1 MSSKSYPYSE
11 YPFNFWDL
19 ATGRKLKSDPKFSA
33 QTDSALDHQI
43 SNAFVS
49 NNWRCGH
56 FVSVRLFSY
65 LNRIS
70 AYTKGWGDPCF
81 NYDLTA
87 SAAIKISRQRPMML
101 VSAHSN
107 ALFAHHALILR

>member
-49 NNWRCGH
+49 DNWT
-56 FVSVRLFSY
+56 LLKAFSSPTFRERPTN
-65 LNRIS
+65 L
-70 AYTKGWGDPCF
+70 P
-81 NYDLTA
+81 LQTA
-87 SAAIKISRQRPMML
+87 SIRYL
-101 VSAHSN
+101 VELLLRAEIQLNTKSVVYR
-107 ALFAHHALILR
+107 LALI